1 MKKLKGLLILLI
13 GLLTFGLASCGEKN
27 NSVYELNKDKIELNI
42 NETFT
47 LELTKDGVV
56 IIDDIIWTSSNN
68 DIASIKSGLVTA
80 KAKGEAIISA
90 ELDNKKLE
98 CIVVVLEKDNIT
110 LSTNEA
116 LIEVGGTIKLSLT
129 NNGREITDGV
139 IWKSK
144 DLELASVENGLVKGL
159 TVGEATITATYDSK
173 VYLCRITIME
183 KFNAQGSYV
192 AERVVEEMGGVKFTF
207 DLVLNSDKSY
217 TYSRRTAEL
226 EGDVFEGGVINS
238 GTWEYSNGLLVLTNS
253 KSRIQFVV
261 KDQDTISSVG
271 KIDTGRVD
279 SELTFIRAK

>member
-1 MKKLKGLLILLI
+1 MKP
-13 GLLTFGLASCGEKN
+13 
-27 NSVYELNKDKIELNI
+27 
-42 NETFT
+42 
-47 LELTKDGVV
+47 
-56 IIDDIIWTSSNN
+56 
-68 DIASIKSGLVTA
+68 
-80 KAKGEAIISA
+80 
-90 ELDNKKLE
+90 
-98 CIVVVLEKDNIT
+98 
-110 LSTNEA
+110 
-116 LIEVGGTIKLSLT
+116 
-129 NNGREITDGV
+129 
-139 IWKSK
+139 
-144 DLELASVENGLVKGL
+144 
-159 TVGEATITATYDSK
+159 
-173 VYLCRITIME
+173 
-183 KFNAQGSYV
+183 GSYV